1 MYHIYGNSGNSLISY
16 FATGH
21 EKAPAQ
27 NVDKSTGNKAIR
39 TGYQAIP
46 RHHVKFV
53 AIPKRRP
60 AQTFLS
66 TAGKFIIFND
76 QIAWYL
82 LRREVRME
90 FSSSNV
96 MAFVIRFCQS
106 ADAPIHVD
114 KAKSQ
119 KLLYCCYGAVLAE
132 TNERL
137 TDEHPKAW
145 PYGPVF
151 PRTFTDINK
160 GRLTVGMARAFE

>member
-1 MYHIYGNSGNSLISY
+1 
-16 FATGH
+16 
-21 EKAPAQ
+21 
-27 NVDKSTGNKAIR
+27 
-39 TGYQAIP
+39 
-46 RHHVKFV
+46 
-53 AIPKRRP
+53 
-60 AQTFLS
+60 
-66 TAGKFIIFND
+66 
-76 QIAWYL
+76 
-82 LRREVRME
+82 ME

-137 TDEHPKAW
+137 TDEHPEAW

-151 PRTFTDINK
+151 PRTFTEKRRKAPSLQVGDI
-160 GRLTVGMARAFE
+160 RRSAESA